1 MALRRN
7 VLIFHQGALGDFIVT
22 WPLAL
27 ALGRLFP
34 QSRVMYVSARE
45 KGLLAERLLR
55 VESVDVVS
63 FTGREPADERWCHNV
78 HEIAPEAELLALQ
91 TRQSD
96 ASPRHVTEFIAD
108 QLSSTPALQAGTMQ
122 MLKWINERGLAQ
134 AGVKLNPDG
143 PIVIHPG
150 SGSPRKCWPADRFVA
165 LARIINSSGKQ
176 VRFVIGEVEREQWP
190 RERMDALHRVA
201 KVEQPTTYLELC
213 DLVTQAGGFVGN
225 DSGPAHL
232 AGIVGVPTVTVFG
245 TDATRW
251 HPIGP
256 HVRIVRGDSID
267 AISLDDVVGAVAGI

>member
-34 QSRVMYVSARE
+34 QSRVMYVSASE

-55 VESVDVVS
+55 VESVDVETGWHELFSESPHLEDRAHRLLESAHTIVS
-63 FTGREPADERWCHNV
+63 FTGREPTDEHWVHNV
-78 HEIAPEAELLALQ
+78 HEIAPEAQILALQ
-91 TRQSD
+91 TRQADS
-96 ASPRHVTEFIAD
+96 SPRHVTEFIAD
-108 QLSSTPALQAGTMQ
+108 QLNATPALQAGTMQ

-134 AGVKLNPDG
+134 AGVKTNPDG

-201 KVEQPTTYLELC
+201 Q
-213 DLVTQAGGFVGN
+213 
-225 DSGPAHL
+225 
-232 AGIVGVPTVTVFG
+232 
-245 TDATRW
+245 
-251 HPIGP
+251 
-256 HVRIVRGDSID
+256 
-267 AISLDDVVGAVAGI
+267 